1 MSLNMLKQIFN
12 PEDILKSFETLQPLK
27 STVIDTLFTQKE
39 NHASPFMSYSEVEEL
54 LHSVP
59 VVRRDGAP
67 VPLQNTDL
75 NVEFFAPLPIK
86 PFINVTAAD
95 LNDLRALMGNQAA
108 VNAWRTKKIDQ
119 LRKAARI
126 TTEGMASVV
135 ATTGKISWVLQLDNG
150 RAGVYEVDFGQIP
163 AAADLTPITNTS
175 KTSDVYSAL
184 IEMETQ
190 INMNGYGGKITFF
203 AGRKVFLTLV
213 DIVENRTSY
222 TNNNSV
228 TAKLDAG
235 KIIIGGYEIVSMTET
250 YPAPNKQWVSKLNSK
265 TLLAVAADIP
275 GYVYYCALDS
285 ISANNQPL
293 PMHIVPVVND
303 DDSGIKLIAQSK
315 PVPMR
320 PSKASC
326 IWARAVA

>member
-27 STVIDTLFTQKE
+27 STVMDTLFTQKV

-54 LHSVP
+54 LRSVP

-95 LNDLRALMGNQAA
+95 LNDLRSLMGNQAA

-135 ATTGKISWVLQLDNG
+135 AATGKISWPLELSNG
-150 RAGVYEVDFGQIP
+150 RTGVYEIDFGQIP
-163 AAADLTPITNTS
+163 AAAGLTPITNTS
-175 KTSDVYSAL
+175 KTSDIYSAL
-184 IEMETQ
+184 IDMETQ

-213 DIVENRTSY
+213 DIVENRTTY

-235 KIIIGGYEIVSMTET
+235 KIIIGGYEIYSMTET
-250 YPAPNKQWVSKLNSK
+250 YPTPDKQWVSKLDSK

-293 PMHIVPVVND
+293 PMHIVPVVNE

-326 IWARAVA
+326 IWAGAVD